1 MPKYTYDFNF
11 DLDVWVKSLE
21 IEADSEEEALEKL
34 RSYSIEDLIL
44 KGYIKDFDIRDLSY
58 LVVED
63 DWYDEDEE
71 D

>member
-11 DLDVWVKSLE
+11 DLDVYVKSLE
-21 IEADSEEEALEKL
+21 IEADSPEEALDKL

-44 KGYIKDFDIRDLSY
+44 KGYVKDFEIKDLNY
-58 LVVED
+58 LIVED
-63 DWYDEDEE
+63 GWYDEDEE

>member
-1 MPKYTYDFNF
+1 MPKYTFDFNF

-21 IEADSEEEALEKL
+21 IEADSSEEALDKL

-44 KGYIKDFDIRDLSY
+44 KGYIKDFEIKDLSY

-63 DWYDEDEE
+63 GWYDEE
-71 D
+71 